1 MTSPRTMDAVDLSIM
16 WNRLV
21 SITDEGAA
29 ALVRTSFS
37 TLVREGYDLTVLIFD
52 AAGRMIAQSAK
63 CIPVFIGTAPTT
75 LSHMLRKFPA
85 ETLAPG
91 DVVISNDPMY
101 GTGHMFDLAVMRPI
115 FDGQQLVGFSMSI
128 THLPD
133 IGGMGFSVSATQIYH
148 EGLRLPICKLY
159 KAGNLDRDIVEL
171 IELNVRVPEQVTGDI
186 FASVSCTE
194 VVARHVLEFMQEYQL
209 SSLTELAGAILS
221 TTDEAVRSAL
231 RAMPDGIFRNQV
243 QVEALNEV
251 RTLVCTINK
260 TGDTIEVDFEGTG
273 PCVEAGIN
281 VPFPYTRAMVLY
293 AIKCLT
299 SPNIPNNEGAMQA
312 VTVKA
317 PLGSIL
323 NATPPSPSAGR
334 HAIGHFIFPLITD
347 TLAELLPDRVAASSG
362 LLDILTLQGFR
373 RDGSAMAAT
382 YFCAGG
388 FGGAEGLDG
397 HPTLPG
403 SSNMG
408 RTPIEVFEPLTGLTV
423 LEKSL
428 RPNSGGRGRYPGGA
442 GQTIVMRNDTGHP
455 MRVYAMANRT
465 LFPANG
471 LFGGEA
477 GAVREHWVNEEKKS
491 GQGAYTLAPGAYL
504 RLLQPGGGGFGDPAL
519 RTKEQIEE
527 DIERGF
533 LTPDGAQ
540 FLYPALFE
548 EKT

>member
-1 MTSPRTMDAVDLSIM
+1 MNTQRTIDAVDLSIM
-16 WNRLV
+16 WNRLI

-75 LSHMLRKFPA
+75 LSHMLRKYPA
-85 ETLAPG
+85 DTLVPG

-115 FDGQQLVGFSMSI
+115 FDNELLVGFSMGI

-133 IGGMGFSVSATQIYH
+133 IGGMGFSVSATEIYH

-159 KAGNLDRDIVEL
+159 KAGMLDHDVIEL

-194 VVARHVLEFMQEYQL
+194 VVARHVLEFMREYQL
-209 SSLTELAGAILS
+209 DSLTELADAILTS
-221 TTDEAVRSAL
+221 TDDAVRSAL
-231 RAMPDGIFRNQV
+231 RAMPDGVFRNEV
-243 QVEALNEV
+243 QVEALGEV
-251 RTLVCTINK
+251 RKLVCAINK

-273 PCVEAGIN
+273 PCVGAGIN

-299 SPNIPNNEGAMQA
+299 SPNIPNNEGAMRA
-312 VTVKA
+312 IEVKA

-323 NATPPSPSAGR
+323 NAIPPSPSAGR

-347 TLAELLPDRVAASSG
+347 TLAEIVPDRVAASSG
-362 LLDILTLQGFR
+362 LLDIVTLQGFR
-373 RDGSAMAAT
+373 RDGSPMAAT

-428 RPNSGGRGRYPGGA
+428 RPDSGGPGRYPGGA
-442 GQTIVMRNDTGHP
+442 GQTIVMRNDTGYP

-465 LFPANG
+465 LFPADG
-471 LFGGEA
+471 VFEGKA
-477 GAVREHWVNEEKKS
+477 GAVREHWVDGEKMS
-491 GQGAYTLAPGAYL
+491 GQGAYTLAPGQHL
-504 RLLQPGGGGFGDPAL
+504 KLLQPGGGGFGDPAL
-519 RTKEQIEE
+519 RTSAQIEQ

-533 LTPDGAQ
+533 LTPEGAKS
-540 FLYPALFE
+540 LYSHAG
-548 EKT
+548 